1 MITEV
6 KFDCNLEFPPIVEP
20 LYAASPEELEEGGD
34 FGMQQTKVTG
44 VIAPLIKLN
53 NTTINFSQVKYME
66 LSCKRFPKIS
76 LVIVDSMGLS
86 TTYDKPNADNILQ
99 LQILPPFDNA
109 YRKINLCFIIKELNI
124 DGDMIRVEGIYN
136 IPGWNDSVMK
146 SYGYSSTC
154 EFFENIAHELKLGFA
169 SNLEN
174 TDDARWIYIPNNP
187 RFESLESETE
197 FGGNERQILDY
208 WVDFWNCINLV
219 DIYERYNTVD
229 EDIRVW
235 ASNSRYPK
243 IDAIDNIEPE
253 EIEAMISN
261 HQNMKM
267 SPLFCTEFEQISNF
281 ANNISEGSDKVCEVY
296 NMASCDTDVTYIMDE
311 NIKKNVIVRYDYMGE
326 EFGDV
331 NYLTNKMLHN
341 AYTQK
346 LNSQQIKVVLQQPC
360 FGFYKGGKVNFY
372 WYEVN
377 ELTKK
382 EKNKVLESN
391 IDLPEDVTQNDQD
404 MPLINGEVSG
414 QYYISDV
421 IFTYENSGNVPK
433 WRQEMTLSRPAQ
445 TIDRYVTEED
455 RPLDKSSFGKPA
467 ELPKTQPNKN
477 SSNELATKTI
487 DIFVEGVDKM
497 QKVLSGLTQ
506 SIPGLS
512 ESLNKKIKNIENKI
526 K

>member
-1 MITEV
+1 MMTEV

-20 LYAASPEELEEGGD
+20 LYAPSPDELEDGGD

-44 VIAPLIKLN
+44 IISPLIKLN
-53 NTTINFSQVKYME
+53 NTTINFSQVKNME
-66 LSCKRFPKIS
+66 LTCKHFPKIS
-76 LVIVDSMGLS
+76 LDIVDSMGLS

-99 LQILPPFDNA
+99 LQIIPPFDNA
-109 YRKINLCFIIKELNI
+109 YKKINLCFIIRNFDI
-124 DGDMIRVEGIYN
+124 DGDMIHVEGIYN

-146 SYGYSSTC
+146 SYGYSSTY

-174 TDDARWIYIPNNP
+174 TEDYRWIYIPNIP
-187 RFESLESETE
+187 RYESLESEIE

-208 WVDFWNCINLV
+208 WVDYWNCINLV

-235 ASNSRYPK
+235 SSNSRYPK
-243 IDAIDNIEPE
+243 MDAIDNLEPE
-253 EIEAMISN
+253 EIEAMVTN

-267 SPLFCTEFEQISNF
+267 SPLFCTHFEQISNF
-281 ANNISEGSDKVCEVY
+281 SNNIFEGSDKLCEAY
-296 NMASCDTDVTYIMDE
+296 NMSTCDTDVTYIMDE
-311 NIKKNVIVRYDYMGE
+311 DIEKNVIVRYDYMGE
-326 EFGDV
+326 EFGDL
-331 NYLTNKMLHN
+331 NYLKNKMLHN
-341 AYTQK
+341 AYVQK
-346 LNSQQIKVVLQQPC
+346 LNSQQIKIVLQQPC
-360 FGFYKGGKVNFY
+360 LGFYKGGKVNFY

-382 EKNKVLESN
+382 EKNKALESN
-391 IDLPEDVTQNDQD
+391 IDLPIDVTQNDQD

-414 QYYISDV
+414 QYYISDMTIV
-421 IFTYENSGNVPK
+421 YENNGNVPK
-433 WRQEMTLSRPAQ
+433 WRQEMMLSRPAK

-455 RPLDKSSFGKPA
+455 RPLDESSFGKAA

-477 SSNELATKTI
+477 SSDELASKTI
-487 DIFVEGVDKM
+487 DMFIESADEI
-497 QKVLSGLTQ
+497 QKVLSGITQ

-512 ESLNKKIKNIENKI
+512 DSLNEKVKGLGNKI
-526 K
+526 N